1 MTCRSLAPRGA
12 VARTASP
19 GAPSTVTASSA
30 TASSTSTSGLSMRA
44 DNGRRMRTAES
55 AIRLI
60 THSPL
65 PLKIW
70 RGLYAMFDAEAVHAG
85 ADLVAAAHLGVLG
98 RQRVEE
104 RPVAR
109 PEVADTDR
117 AVGIGKHF
125 EVAAGQE
132 LVGHAHVTLAADDEA

>member
-12 VARTASP
+12 GARTATP
-19 GAPSTVTASSA
+19 GAPRTVTASSA
-30 TASSTSTSGLSMRA
+30 TASSTSASGLSIRA

-60 THSPL
+60 TPL

-70 RGLYAMFDAEAVHAG
+70 RGLYAMFDPEAVHAG